1 MHSPDGT
8 RYRATVHYDGS
19 AFAGWQ
25 VQPHVRTVQGDVEA
39 ALRRLDI
46 SGRVHGAGRT
56 DAGVHAAGQELAFDA
71 PPSWTATELSRA
83 LNSLLPSD
91 IWIESLKETVPDF
104 HPRFHATGRRY
115 EYYLA
120 PGPTGRAP
128 HRRRGTSWIAK
139 TPDLEALRAGTR
151 PILGRHSFERFA
163 KSGQPVVGTVCTV
176 EKAEWLRTPLGDFRF
191 TIVADRFLHHMVRYL
206 VATMVEQSAGL
217 RPQDDIGRV
226 MAGSEDVRPP
236 GPAEACGLYLT
247 GVRYRMGWNRS
258 PGVPGLWPIPANTD
272 AGGRRFTDRDPM
284 KEEESVEAT

>member
-206 VATMVEQSAGL
+206 VPTVVEQSAGL
-217 RPQDDIGRV
+217 RPQDDIGRA